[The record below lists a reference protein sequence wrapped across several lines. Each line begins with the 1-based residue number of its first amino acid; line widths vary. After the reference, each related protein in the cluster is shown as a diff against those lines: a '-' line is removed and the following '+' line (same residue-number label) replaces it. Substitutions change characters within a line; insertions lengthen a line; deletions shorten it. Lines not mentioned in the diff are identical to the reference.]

1 MSTND
6 PKVQAVQQEAKQLL
20 ALFEHAQHGVVLYEV
35 ILGPNQRPVDYRILD
50 LNLAY
55 EAQTGVPRNQVAG
68 KLATEAYVA
77 TEPPFFQQFTQVTTG
92 ARATLYE
99 TWAPSATQYFSISIV
114 PVGDLIFAA
123 TLTDITQLKRQEL
136 ELSKS
141 ASAMRTMM
149 ENQPYLAWLKDKEGR
164 FLAVNSA
171 FAHACGRESPEQV
184 VGKTD
189 FDVWPQELAKGYV
202 NDDLEVMHSRTKK
215 IVEEPILNGQETFW
229 FETFKSPIVNDQD
242 EVIGTAGSSRDISER
257 KRAEEERR
265 KLEQQVMQAQKL
277 ESLGILAGGIA
288 HDFNNLLTTILG
300 NADLALDEL
309 SRVAPAREH
318 VHDIVRASRRAAEL
332 CRQMLAYSGKGRFV
346 VQVLS
351 VNEIVEE
358 MTHLLSVSISKK
370 AIIKYNLYANLP
382 MVKADATQL
391 RQVVMNLITNA
402 SEAIGDRSGVIALTS
417 GVMDCD
423 DRYLQGAAGSGDNLA
438 SGQYVYLEVSD
449 TGHGMDQETLSRIFD
464 PFFTTKF
471 TGRGLGLAAVLGIM
485 RGHKGCIRVDSEL
498 GKGTIF
504 KMLLPVCEQP
514 EEAES
519 HPGPQLESWS
529 GRGLVLLADDEETI
543 RSLARRILEK
553 GGFAVLTAADGREAI
568 EVFKQ
573 HLGEISLVIL
583 DMTMPHLDGE
593 ACFRELR
600 RLDPG
605 VKVIIT
611 SGYNEQ
617 DIIGRFIGKG
627 LAGFV
632 QKPYTGAELLP
643 KINESLGG

>member
-6 PKVQAVQQEAKQLL
+6 PKEPAVQQVAQQLL

-35 ILGPNQRPVDYRILD
+35 ILGPNQKPVDYRILD
-50 LNLAY
+50 LNPAY
-55 EAQTGVPRNQVAG
+55 EAQTGLSRSQVAG
-68 KLATEAYVA
+68 KLATEAYA
-77 TEPPFFQQFTQVTTG
+77 APEPPFFQQFTQVTTG
-92 ARATLYE
+92 AGATLYE
-99 TWAPSATQYFSISIV
+99 IWAPSATQYFSISIV
-114 PVGDLIFAA
+114 PVGDLVFAA

-149 ENQPYLAWLKDKEGR
+149 ENQPYLAWLKDREGR

-171 FAHACGRESPEQV
+171 FAHACGRNAPEEV

-189 FDVWPQELAKGYV
+189 FDVWPQELAQGYV
-202 NDDLEVMHSRTKK
+202 NDDLEVMNSRTKK

-265 KLEQQVMQAQKL
+265 ELELQVMQAQKL

-309 SRVAPAREH
+309 SPVAPAREH

-332 CRQMLAYSGKGRFV
+332 CRQMLAYSGKGHFV

-423 DRYLQGAAGSGDNLA
+423 DQYLQGAAGSGDNLA

-449 TGHGMDQETLSRIFD
+449 TGHGMDHDTLSRIFD
-464 PFFTTKF
+464 PFFSTKF

-485 RGHKGCIRVDSEL
+485 RGHKGCIDVDSEL
-498 GKGTIF
+498 GKGTTF

-514 EEAES
+514 EETES
-519 HPGPQLESWS
+519 HPGQQPGSWS

-543 RSLARRILEK
+543 RSMGRHILEK
-553 GGFAVLTAADGREAI
+553 GGFAVLTAADGREAV

-573 HLGEISLVIL
+573 HLGKISLVVL
-583 DMTMPHLDGE
+583 DMTMPHLGGE
-593 ACFRELR
+593 ACFKELR

-632 QKPYTGAELLP
+632 QKPYSGSVLLP
-643 KINESLGG
+643 KIKELLGG

>member
-1 MSTND
+1 
-6 PKVQAVQQEAKQLL
+6 
-20 ALFEHAQHGVVLYEV
+20 
-35 ILGPNQRPVDYRILD
+35 VDYRILD
-50 LNLAY
+50 LNPAY
-55 EAQTGVPRNQVAG
+55 EAQTGVSRSRVAG
-68 KLATEAYVA
+68 KLATEAYA
-77 TEPPFFQQFTQVTTG
+77 APEPPFFQQFTQVKSG
-92 ARATLYE
+92 AKVTSYE
-99 TWAPSATQYFSISIV
+99 AWSPSAAQYLSISIV
-114 PVGDLIFAA
+114 PVGDMVFGA
-123 TLTDITQLKRQEL
+123 TLTDITPLKRQEL

-171 FAHACGRESPEQV
+171 FAHACGRNAPEDV

-189 FDVWPQELAKGYV
+189 FDVWPQQLAQGYV
-202 NDDLEVMHSRTKK
+202 NDDLEVMYSRTKK
-215 IVEEPILNGQETFW
+215 IVEEPILNGQETIW
-229 FETFKSPIVNDQD
+229 FETFKSPIVNDQG

-257 KRAEEERR
+257 KRAEEERL

-277 ESLGILAGGIA
+277 ESLGVLAGGIA

-300 NADLALDEL
+300 NTDLALDKL
-309 SRVAPAREH
+309 SPVAPAREH
-318 VHDIVRASRRAAEL
+318 VQDIVSASRRAADL

-346 VQVLS
+346 VQTLS
-351 VNEIVEE
+351 INEIVEE

-382 MVKADATQL
+382 MVRADATQL

-417 GVMDCD
+417 GAMDCD
-423 DRYLQGAAGSGDNLA
+423 DQYLKGAVGGSDNRA

-449 TGHGMDQETLSRIFD
+449 TGHGMDQDTLSRIFD

-485 RGHKGCIRVDSEL
+485 RGHKGCIRVHSEP
-498 GKGTIF
+498 GNGTTF
-504 KMLLPVCEQP
+504 RMLLPVCDQP
-514 EEAES
+514 EETQGHSGA
-519 HPGPQLESWS
+519 QLGAWNA
-529 GRGLVLLADDEETI
+529 GGMVLLVDDEETI
-543 RSLARRILEK
+543 RSMGRRVLEK
-553 GGFAVLTAADGREAI
+553 GGFTVLTAADGREAVEI
-568 EVFKQ
+568 FKQ
-573 HLGEISLVIL
+573 RFSEICLVVL

-605 VKVIIT
+605 VRVIIT

-617 DIIGRFIGKG
+617 DVIGRFIGVG

-632 QKPYTGAELLP
+632 QKPYTGADLLP
-643 KINESLGG
+643 KIRESLGL

>member
-1 MSTND
+1 M
-6 PKVQAVQQEAKQLL
+6 
-20 ALFEHAQHGVVLYEV
+20 
-35 ILGPNQRPVDYRILD
+35 
-50 LNLAY
+50 
-55 EAQTGVPRNQVAG
+55 
-68 KLATEAYVA
+68 
-77 TEPPFFQQFTQVTTG
+77 
-92 ARATLYE
+92 
-99 TWAPSATQYFSISIV
+99 
-114 PVGDLIFAA
+114 
-123 TLTDITQLKRQEL
+123 LT
-136 ELSKS
+136 
-141 ASAMRTMM
+141 
-149 ENQPYLAWLKDKEGR
+149 
-164 FLAVNSA
+164 
-171 FAHACGRESPEQV
+171 
-184 VGKTD
+184 
-189 FDVWPQELAKGYV
+189 
-202 NDDLEVMHSRTKK
+202 SRWMNFHRWH
-215 IVEEPILNGQETFW
+215 L
-229 FETFKSPIVNDQD
+229 
-242 EVIGTAGSSRDISER
+242 
-257 KRAEEERR
+257 
-265 KLEQQVMQAQKL
+265 
-277 ESLGILAGGIA
+277 
-288 HDFNNLLTTILG
+288 
-300 NADLALDEL
+300 
-309 SRVAPAREH
+309 AREH

-514 EEAES
+514 EETGS

-627 LAGFV
+627 LAGFA

-643 KINESLGG
+643 KINELVNG